1 MASASF
7 GKELFK
13 IWEIDDECLRVAGL
27 KRGNKRRVPAI
38 T

>member
-13 IWEIDDECLRVAGL
+13 IWEIDDEYLGVAEL
-27 KRGNKRRVPAI
+27 KKGNKRKISAI